1 MKYIITEGQY
11 ELVLGNI
18 KNDERTILRLKA
30 LAEPFTKKRQ
40 FMNAEPEAY
49 YAAKK
54 LGVLDDL
61 KDWEPTSV
69 NKMNLPSMKMKLNVQ
84 EQDLIRRILREEIL
98 EYRRHSDESI
108 RQELSKYKTLKDLIQ
123 NDINLYNAIRKRG
136 KDYFDD
142 VTKNLERG
150 NRKYSDEY
158 RRHSDE
164 SIRQELSKYKTLKD
178 LIQND
183 INLYNTIRNKGKDYF
198 DDVTKN
204 LERGNRKYSD
214 KSIRREVSKYKT
226 LKDLIQNDSNLYNAI
241 RRRGKDYF
249 DDVTENLAGIIFR
262 RHSDESIRQEV
273 SKYKTLKDLIQNDH
287 ALYLAIRHRGK
298 DYFDDVTKNLER
310 GQIKYYSDE
319 SIRQEVS
326 KYKTLKDLVQND
338 SNLYNAIRRR
348 GKVYFDN
355 VTKNLER
362 IYKKLSESEY
372 IRLKEEI
379 LMMEQMSGKY
389 NKPTSEIEKLVYN
402 LLNRYIGGSEV
413 YRIEHFL
420 SRHDLEW
427 CKGGKEI
434 MNLALFFEEIQSF
447 GGDERKM
454 EERPFNHGVL
464 MMPEDKFR
472 DILDIVPIRAT
483 YLSHLILQWFE
494 DTKLADARTMFGR
507 NDIDVDELSLNPK
520 TADVCA
526 PPPTKPDDITRDEMI
541 DYIVTGTLFKR
552 DDIEKRSDEWIEKMY
567 LGKLR
572 NQKEKELRGE

>member
-69 NKMNLPSMKMKLNVQ
+69 NKMNLPSVKRKLNVQ

-98 EYRRHSDESI
+98 EYRIHSDESI
-108 RQELSKYKTLKDLIQ
+108 RQEVSKYKTLKDLIQ
-123 NDINLYNAIRKRG
+123 NDINLYKAIRKRG

-150 NRKYSDEY
+150 GRKY
-158 RRHSDE
+158 SDE
-164 SIRQELSKYKTLKD
+164 SIRQ
-178 LIQND
+178 
-183 INLYNTIRNKGKDYF
+183 
-198 DDVTKN
+198 
-204 LERGNRKYSD
+204 
-214 KSIRREVSKYKT
+214 EVSKYKT

-241 RRRGKDYF
+241 RRKGKDYF

-262 RHSDESIRQEV
+262 KHSDESIRQEV
-273 SKYKTLKDLIQNDH
+273 SKYKTLNDLMKNDH
-287 ALYLAIRHRGK
+287 ALYLSIRYRGK
-298 DYFDDVTKNLER
+298 DYFDD
-310 GQIKYYSDE
+310 
-319 SIRQEVS
+319 
-326 KYKTLKDLVQND
+326 
-338 SNLYNAIRRR
+338 
-348 GKVYFDN
+348 

-520 TADVCA
+520 TADVCV
-526 PPPTKPDDITRDEMI
+526 PPPTKPDDITKDEMI
-541 DYIVTGTLFKR
+541 DYIVTGTLFKK